1 MRALLTIS
9 LYELYRLLDVAH
21 NLCSATATATKLFY
35 PNEKL
40 SLQHY
45 LLGTWHSPT
54 CKPAMAAMAYRACPK
69 LVLHM

>member
-9 LYELYRLLDVAH
+9 SYGLYRLLDAAH

-45 LLGTWHSPT
+45 LLGTWHLAQPN
-54 CKPAMAAMAYRACPK
+54 
-69 LVLHM
+69 L